1 MFKFIS
7 NQLLFFKTDYVNFRT
22 DFYGVLL
29 RLNIFYLFAMIDEN
43 NFDVKGLFSII
54 MCHESNIIFYD
65 NTIFYM

>member
-43 NFDVKGLFSII
+43 NFDVKGLCV
-54 MCHESNIIFYD
+54 MNIIFYD